1 VEHRGPRVGALSGP
15 SSTEEGKASAFL
27 KRGSLAAIA
36 GSVVALGGPVA
47 LLALTGVRW
56 AGLSRSSSSTYT
68 AEGLLVVAGA
78 VLLLIALLL
87 YRRAFVHLKHV
98 DPRLKPVALLCLVGS
113 AGAIVLV
120 VVGAIV
126 ASGPAGLAGCLG
138 GHPTHL
144 LGCLRS
150 KDPTAGYL
158 SVVGFW
164 LLWAGA
170 AGLAAGLI
178 VSGRHFGRP
187 AMTAGG
193 IVYAVLAA
201 ELVEPFA
208 ALVVPLALTAY
219 AVGAAPVAAVTGA
232 TLVYLGARS
241 GLRRDG

>member
-1 VEHRGPRVGALSGP
+1 VEHRGQRVSPLGGP
-15 SSTEEGKASAFL
+15 SSTEEAKASAFL
-27 KRGSLAAIA
+27 RQGSLAAIA
-36 GSVVALGGPVA
+36 GSLVALGGPVV
-47 LLALTGVRW
+47 LLALTGSRW
-56 AGLSRSSSSTYT
+56 AGLSRSSSSAYT
-68 AEGLLVVAGA
+68 AESLLVVAGA
-78 VLLLIALLL
+78 VLLLFALLL

-98 DPRLKPVALLCLVGS
+98 DPRLRPVALLCLIGS

-120 VVGAIV
+120 AVGAVV
-126 ASGPAGLAGCLG
+126 ASGPSGLTGCLG

-150 KDPTAGYL
+150 RDPTAGYL
-158 SVVGFW
+158 SIAGFW

-170 AGLAAGLI
+170 AGVAAGLI
-178 VSGRHFGRP
+178 ISGRHFGRS

-193 IVYAVLAA
+193 IVYMVLAA

-219 AVGAAPVAAVTGA
+219 AVGAAPVVAVAGA